1 MTTTEKP
8 RYFTPIAVRYAE
20 TDMQGHVFFGDYYTY
35 FDVALV
41 EYIKAIGYGMT
52 EFWRDGADF
61 FYVESQC
68 QYKSRAVFD
77 DILHV
82 HATVSQI
89 GNTSFKFSF
98 VIVQEDSERLVAT
111 GHIVAVAVEKE
122 TGKPIP
128 VPQGFREAVARFEV
142 RPFS

>member
-1 MTTTEKP
+1 MMEKP
-8 RYFTPIAVRYAE
+8 RFFTSIAVRYSE
-20 TDMQGHVFFGDYYTY
+20 TDMQGHVFFGEYYNY

-41 EYIKAIGYGMT
+41 EYIKAVGYGMT
-52 EFWRDGADF
+52 QFLSEGVDF

-68 QYKSRAVFD
+68 RYKSRAVFD
-77 DILHV
+77 DVLHV
-82 HATVSQI
+82 HATVSHM

-122 TGKPIP
+122 TGKPVT
-128 VPQGFREAVARFEV
+128 VPQGFRQAVAHFEE
-142 RPFS
+142 RPLS

>member
-1 MTTTEKP
+1 MEKP
-8 RYFTPIAVRYAE
+8 RFFIPLTVRYAE

-41 EYIKAIGYGMT
+41 EYIKAVGYGMAD
-52 EFWRDGADF
+52 FWREGADF

-77 DILHV
+77 DVLHV
-82 HATVSQI
+82 HATISHI

-98 VIVQEDSERLVAT
+98 VIVRQDSERLVAT
-111 GHIVAVAVEKE
+111 GHIVAVAVERD

-128 VPQGFREAVARFEV
+128 VPQGLREAVASFEEH
-142 RPFS
+142 P